1 MLFLIK
7 IRERRK
13 MKLLMTVFLMGFM
26 VMCVSAQKITYT
38 HDKSVD
44 FSLYKSFAW
53 AGQEMEEVPMANIV
67 PDIKQFDTMLKD
79 SVNKVLWDKGF
90 VSMAEEGKADFLL
103 VYHITIT
110 PESSTQNVYQDS
122 PMSNTRFD
130 PVWVVSGI
138 KGALYIDVID
148 VKSDK
153 RVWHGRASN
162 FLIQEQQID
171 PQKRKNALM
180 TVSRR
185 CLKSSRPN
193 RDQLSTAACMTPIVV
208 IPLDSR
214 KISKEARAYE

>member
-7 IRERRK
+7 ICERHD
-13 MKLLMTVFLMGFM
+13 MKLLMTVFLVGVMG
-26 VMCVSAQKITYT
+26 MCISAQKITYT

-44 FSLYKSFAW
+44 FSQYKSFAW
-53 AGQEMEEVPMANIV
+53 AGQNTEEVPMANII
-67 PDIKQFDTMLKD
+67 PDMKQFDTMLKD

-90 VSMAEEGKADFLL
+90 VSMAEEAKADFLL

-110 PESSTQNVYQDS
+110 PEATTQNVYQDS
-122 PMSNTRFD
+122 PMANTRFD

-171 PQKRKNALM
+171 PHKRKKRIDDGVKKM
-180 TVSRR
+180 F
-185 CLKSSRPN
+185 
-193 RDQLSTAACMTPIVV
+193 
-208 IPLDSR
+208 R
-214 KISKEARAYE
+214 KFPPK